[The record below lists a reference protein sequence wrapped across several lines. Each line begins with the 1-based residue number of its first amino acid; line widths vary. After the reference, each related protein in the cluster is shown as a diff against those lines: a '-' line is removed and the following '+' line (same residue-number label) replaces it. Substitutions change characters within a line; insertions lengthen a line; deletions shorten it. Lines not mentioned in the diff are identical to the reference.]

1 MYAYTTVALAAATFT
16 TFIQP
21 CPAPPLVLGALG
33 TAVLSGGV
41 AGVAGNIFG
50 QMTDAISGGGEKRA
64 VPADDNATGLNAC
77 ISQAVEQGGKGVGVE
92 PGEGSSVIING
103 LPQVCLKEAQAY
115 NADPK
120 NGAMAPVMGTS
131 TLLNSTAV
139 KIDGIN
145 PDQLAKISEQIKANP
160 HPVQR
165 RSMRFE
171 KY

>member
-41 AGVAGNIFG
+41 AGVAGNLFG
-50 QMTDAISGGGEKRA
+50 QVTDAFGGGEKRD
-64 VPADDNATGLNAC
+64 VPVDDNATGINAC

-103 LPQVCLKEAQAY
+103 LPKVCLKEAQAY

-131 TLLNSTAV
+131 TILNSTAV

-160 HPVQR
+160 HRAQR
-165 RSMRFE
+165 RSIRFE